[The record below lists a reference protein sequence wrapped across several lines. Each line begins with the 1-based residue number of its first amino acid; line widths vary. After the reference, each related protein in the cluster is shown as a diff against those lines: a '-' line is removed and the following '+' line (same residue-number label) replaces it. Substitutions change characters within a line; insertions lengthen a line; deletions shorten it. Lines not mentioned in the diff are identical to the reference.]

1 MYARFAYITV
11 SIILFAAVAGAQ
23 TPCPGT
29 MPPPE
34 LIEGARRVTN
44 IEYIG
49 DARGAVIHA
58 VQVTN
63 GLRVNWIGEPPA
75 WALDPQ
81 PDAIYTW
88 VPVYGAYCRHLG
100 CETDCVSQHTYLK
113 GSLAY
118 QWVAW
123 DEDMGEWVEVV
134 YQRMRWRRPK

>member
-1 MYARFAYITV
+1 MYARFAHITV
-11 SIILFAAVAGAQ
+11 SIILFAVVAGAQ

-34 LIEGARRVTN
+34 LIEGVHRAVAL
-44 IEYIG
+44 EYVV
-49 DARGAVIHA
+49 DAPDALMHA

-63 GLRVNWIGEPPA
+63 GMRVNWMGKPPA

-88 VPVYGAYCRHLG
+88 VPAFGAYCRHLG
-100 CETDCVSQHTYLK
+100 CEADCVSQHPRRK
-113 GSLAY
+113 GSLVY

-123 DEDMGEWVEVV
+123 DEDTSEWVEVV
-134 YQRMRWRRPK
+134 YQPML